1 LEVRKMDDEN
11 LIGVMVRLPPEVV
24 KKIDELR
31 TKKIGAYSVQRSR
44 SDVIRELII
53 KALAEVEVKTNA

>member
-1 LEVRKMDDEN
+1 MDDEN

-31 TKKIGAYSVQRSR
+31 TKKIGTYSVSRSR
-44 SDVIRELII
+44 SDIIRELLL
-53 KALAEVEVKTNA
+53 KALAEEVKANA